1 MMLEVT
7 YLIQKHLNPLPLS
20 CQMKVTFE
28 FSPSNF
34 KLMEMEKCIVSLVTN
49 DHNIGSKHK

>member
-7 YLIQKHLNPLPLS
+7 YLIQQHLNPLPLS
-20 CQMKVTFE
+20 CLMKVTFE
-28 FSPSNF
+28 FSPSISNSW
-34 KLMEMEKCIVSLVTN
+34 KMEKCIISLVTN